1 MLVMAV
7 CPTQR
12 VNLIGYPD
20 LKAEACADWG
30 LGHTAQ

>member
-1 MLVMAV
+1 
-7 CPTQR
+7 

-30 LGHTAQ
+30 LGHAAQ